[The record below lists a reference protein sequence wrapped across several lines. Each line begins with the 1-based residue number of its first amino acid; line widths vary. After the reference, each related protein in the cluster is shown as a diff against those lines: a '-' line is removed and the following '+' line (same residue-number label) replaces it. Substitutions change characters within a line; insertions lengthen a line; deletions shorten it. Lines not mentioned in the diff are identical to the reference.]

1 MKKIFKKIIIF
12 SIMLLSLF
20 SISPLIAQQ
29 PAYADDSD
37 PEFGCRYF
45 LGMVSWDCN
54 VSNISSQDEL
64 KTNTWLIA
72 ANVLTDIGIIAAYL
86 VVGYVIY
93 GGYLYMFSSG
103 DPTKVSSG
111 KKTLTNAFIGLAV
124 VILANVILTAIR
136 FALLNGTTHSFS
148 DDCINTHCVEDES
161 NLIVNAINWVIGI
174 SGAVAVIFVLI
185 GGIGYITS
193 SGDAQKLQK
202 AKKTITYALIGLA
215 IVALSEIIV
224 IFVSNIINDAN
235 SKATSANQ
243 TLIAKEY
250 HEN

>member
-12 SIMLLSLF
+12 SIMFLSLF
-20 SISPLIAQQ
+20 SISPLITQQ

-111 KKTLTNAFIGLAV
+111 KKTLTNAFIGLAA

-136 FALLNGTTHSFS
+136 FALLNGTHSFS
-148 DDCINTHCVEDES
+148 EDCINNSCIDDPST
-161 NLIVNAINWVIGI
+161 LIVNAINWVIGI